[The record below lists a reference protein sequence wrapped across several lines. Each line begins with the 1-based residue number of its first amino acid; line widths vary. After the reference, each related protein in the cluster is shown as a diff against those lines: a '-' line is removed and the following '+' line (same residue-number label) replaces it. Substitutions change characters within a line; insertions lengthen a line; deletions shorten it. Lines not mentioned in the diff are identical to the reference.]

1 MSQTSR
7 ESLKGA
13 MQRRRVV
20 PKQVYKDESIE
31 DILIDD
37 IDNPPFHDRTYVS
50 DEGVRELAENIQNVG
65 YMIEPIVVRRSENGR
80 YERIVGY
87 RRLLAAKLLNW
98 ERVQAKV
105 ISCSRE
111 EAILMMISEN
121 IEREDLNPYDKI
133 YSILQYLA
141 VNMGMETSEM
151 KSLLFRIKNYY
162 AGNVS
167 GDEVLKDKIDKIKE
181 LLSKFKNIKLN
192 SFLTKLK
199 ALSFDPDIVSAM
211 REKNLSFSNA
221 VELNKLRNHRVY
233 MDAFLTLVIDGD
245 ISGKELKEKV
255 KGVLRKENGDFGS
268 EQSEIVSKKAKHLFK
283 ISKLK
288 HLSPQK
294 IKEVDVLLQQIE
306 NIVKKASNI

>member
-1 MSQTSR
+1 MSNESR
-7 ESLKGA
+7 VDLKGA
-13 MQRRRVV
+13 MQRRRVT
-20 PKQVYKDESIE
+20 PKQVYKDETIE

-37 IDNPPFHDRTYVS
+37 IDSPPFHDRSYVS
-50 DEGVRELAENIQNVG
+50 EEGVRELAENIKNVG

-141 VNMGMETSEM
+141 VNMGMETSDM

-167 GDEVLKDKIDKIKE
+167 GDDSLKESIEKIKE
-181 LLSKFKNIKLN
+181 LLSKFKNIKLS

-199 ALSFDPDIVSAM
+199 ALSFDPVIVSAM

-221 VELNKLRNHRVY
+221 VELNKLRNHKVH
-233 MDAFLTLVIDGD
+233 MEAFLTLVLDGD
-245 ISGKELKEKV
+245 ISGKELKDKV
-255 KGVLRKENGDFGS
+255 KEFLRKENGDFGS
-268 EQSEIVSKKAKHLFK
+268 EQSEVVTKKARMLFK
-283 ISKLK
+283 VSKLK
-288 HLSPQK
+288 NLPPKKLKEIDELLQK
-294 IKEVDVLLQQIE
+294 IENVLGGG
-306 NIVKKASNI
+306 SDG

>member
-1 MSQTSR
+1 MGNESR
-7 ESLKGA
+7 EALKGA
-13 MQRRRVV
+13 MQRRRVA
-20 PKQVYKDESIE
+20 PKQVYKDETIE
-31 DILIDD
+31 DVLIDD
-37 IDNPPFHDRTYVS
+37 IDSPPFHDRSYVS
-50 DEGVRELAENIQNVG
+50 EEGVRELAENIKNVG

-141 VNMGMETSEM
+141 VNMGMETSDM

-167 GDEVLKDKIDKIKE
+167 GDDSLKEKIEKIKE
-181 LLSKFKNIKLN
+181 LLTKFKNIKLS

-199 ALSFDPDIVSAM
+199 ALSFDPVIVSAM

-221 VELNKLRNHRVY
+221 VELNKLRNHRVH
-233 MDAFLTLVIDGD
+233 MEAFLTLVLDGD

-255 KGVLRKENGDFGS
+255 KEVLRKENGDFGS
-268 EQSEIVSKKAKHLFK
+268 EQSEIVSKKARNLFK

-288 HLSPQK
+288 KLPPQK
-294 IKEVDVLLQQIE
+294 LKEIDDLLRRIE
-306 NIVKKASNI
+306 NVLGEES